1 MAKRGAVG
9 AGVVAMTGLG
19 GAGAILTSP
28 VAIPVGAA
36 VAARTLHRSRKAA
49 QERRANGV
57 TQSMGSAV
65 LRSNNQDVARLRDST
80 KRRRDAVREAEE
92 ERVRLIREN
101 AGKGGPADG

>member
-1 MAKRGAVG
+1 
-9 AGVVAMTGLG
+9 
-19 GAGAILTSP
+19 
-28 VAIPVGAA
+28 
-36 VAARTLHRSRKAA
+36 
-49 QERRANGV
+49 
-57 TQSMGSAV
+57 MGSAV